1 MFRETEGQD
10 RLKEYFQKAMQTG
23 RISHAY
29 LICGENGQAGKMLA
43 TSFAAAL
50 LCEAPTTK
58 DGITDACGTCAACLK
73 MQAGD
78 HPDFKEITHEKELT
92 ISVDEIR
99 PLRVEAQIK
108 PYEGR
113 YKFFLI
119 PEAEKMTPQ
128 AQNALLKTLEEPP
141 GQTVLLLLASTTERF
156 LPTVLSRTVI
166 LRTDEVFSPEE
177 DEELTENT
185 LRFIRDL
192 RNKTTYDMTTFL
204 KEEVPDVQRAESF
217 LRILQRWI
225 RDIAVCKRT
234 GADDNLISTKEI
246 QYIME
251 SAQTLSYEG
260 IARVAQAIDTAFL
273 RLQARGNTELILE
286 LMLIRIRSCFYE

>member
-1 MFRETEGQD
+1 MFRETEGQN
-10 RLKEYFQKAMQTG
+10 RLKEYFQKALQTG

-29 LICGENGQAGKMLA
+29 LICGENEQAGKMLA

-50 LCEAPTTK
+50 LCETPATS

-78 HPDFKEITHEKELT
+78 HPDFKVISHEKELS

-99 PLRVEAQIK
+99 PLRVEAQVK
-108 PYEGR
+108 PYEGK

-141 GQTVLLLLASTTERF
+141 GQTVLLLLASTPERF
-156 LPTVLSRTVI
+156 LQTVLSRTVI
-166 LRTDEVFSPEE
+166 LRTDAEFDSEE
-177 DEELTENT
+177 DAELTEKT
-185 LRFIRDL
+185 WWFLRGL
-192 RNKTTYDMTTFL
+192 PGKTTYDMTTFL

-217 LRILQRWI
+217 LRVLQRWI
-225 RDIAVCKRT
+225 RDIAVCKRI

-251 SAQTLSYEG
+251 SANALSYEG
-260 IARVAQAIDTAFL
+260 IARIVQAIDTAFL